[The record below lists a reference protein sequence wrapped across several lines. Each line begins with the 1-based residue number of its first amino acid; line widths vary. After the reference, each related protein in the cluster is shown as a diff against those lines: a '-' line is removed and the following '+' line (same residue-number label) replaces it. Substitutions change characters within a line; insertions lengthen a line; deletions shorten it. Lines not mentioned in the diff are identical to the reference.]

1 MPGHS
6 RFAAWWL
13 LLFVLVSL
21 VHASQPPTQKERT
34 VGEPR
39 VSADLLPGPSLRR
52 LQAPTPRGATVSA
65 VTVEEVGDADSF
77 GRSLRWLGVAQ
88 GDVELADTCP
98 VPGSGPDAR
107 CVALS
112 PTPAP
117 TSFDLSDLASI
128 TLPARSANSLL
139 CHWFSPVLT
148 LQYANPGADA
158 AVAQFGYFPTLTL
171 ENAVLLDPVL
181 IDPTT
186 GAPFAGRLTTGMT
199 ASEQFEVPLAPG
211 MALSERQRDSATCIA
226 GFISRRS
233 LVQIYGL
240 TESQAR
246 EFFRRDTVVRLNVR
260 GSARY
265 VQAASLNFG
274 LRIVGD

>member
-1 MPGHS
+1 MSGHS
-6 RFAAWWL
+6 RSAGLWL
-13 LLFVLVSL
+13 LSFALVSL
-21 VHASQPPTQKERT
+21 VHASQPEARPQTAA
-34 VGEPR
+34 EPR
-39 VSADLLPGPSLRR
+39 ASADLLPGPSVRR
-52 LQAPTPRGATVSA
+52 LHAPASRGPVTSA
-65 VTVEEVGDADSF
+65 VTVEAVGDVDSF

-88 GDVELADTCP
+88 GDVDLAEACP
-98 VPGSGPDAR
+98 VPGSAPDAR
-107 CVALS
+107 CVVVS
-112 PTPAP
+112 PTPAL
-117 TSFDLSDLASI
+117 TDFDLADLASI

-158 AVAQFGYFPTLTL
+158 AVAQFSYFPTLTL
-171 ENAVLLDPVL
+171 ENAVLLDPGL

-199 ASEQFEVPLAPG
+199 ASERFEVPLAPG
-211 MALSERQRDSATCIA
+211 MTLNERQRDTATCIA
-226 GFISRRS
+226 GFISKRA
-233 LVQIYGL
+233 LIQNYGL
-240 TESQAR
+240 SESQAN

-274 LRIVGD
+274 LRIIGD

>member
-1 MPGHS
+1 MSGHS
-6 RFAAWWL
+6 RSAGLWL
-13 LLFVLVSL
+13 LAFALVSL
-21 VHASQPPTQKERT
+21 VHASQPAARAQT
-34 VGEPR
+34 VAEPPG
-39 VSADLLPGPSLRR
+39 SADLLPGSSVRR
-52 LQAPTPRGATVSA
+52 LHTPAERGPVTSA
-65 VTVEEVGDADSF
+65 VTVEEVGDVDSF

-88 GDVELADTCP
+88 GDVDLAEACP
-98 VPGSGPDAR
+98 VPGSASDAR
-107 CVALS
+107 CVVLS
-112 PTPAP
+112 PTPAL
-117 TSFDLSDLASI
+117 TDFDLTDLASI

-158 AVAQFGYFPTLTL
+158 AVAQFSYFPTLTL
-171 ENAVLLDPVL
+171 ENAVLLDPGL

-199 ASEQFEVPLAPG
+199 ASERFEVPLAPG
-211 MALSERQRDSATCIA
+211 MTLNERQRDTATCIA
-226 GFISRRS
+226 GFISKRA
-233 LVQIYGL
+233 LIQNYGL
-240 TESQAR
+240 TESQAS
-246 EFFRRDTVVRLNVR
+246 EFFRRDTVIRLNVR

>member
-1 MPGHS
+1 M
-6 RFAAWWL
+6 
-13 LLFVLVSL
+13 
-21 VHASQPPTQKERT
+21 
-34 VGEPR
+34 
-39 VSADLLPGPSLRR
+39 
-52 LQAPTPRGATVSA
+52 
-65 VTVEEVGDADSF
+65 
-77 GRSLRWLGVAQ
+77 
-88 GDVELADTCP
+88 
-98 VPGSGPDAR
+98 PGSGPDAR

-112 PTPAP
+112 PTPAL
-117 TSFDLSDLASI
+117 TDFDLTDLASI
-128 TLPARSANSLL
+128 ALPARSANSLL

-158 AVAQFGYFPTLTL
+158 AVAQFSYFPTLIL
-171 ENAVLLDPVL
+171 ENPVLLDPAL

-199 ASEQFEVPLAPG
+199 ASERFEVPLAPG
-211 MALSERQRDSATCIA
+211 MTLNERQRDTATCIA
-226 GFISRRS
+226 GFISKRA
-233 LVQIYGL
+233 LVQNYGL
-240 TESQAR
+240 TESQAS

>member
-1 MPGHS
+1 MSGHS
-6 RFAAWWL
+6 RSAGLWL
-13 LLFVLVSL
+13 LSFALVSL
-21 VHASQPPTQKERT
+21 VHASQPAARAQT
-34 VGEPR
+34 VVEPR
-39 VSADLLPGPSLRR
+39 GSADLLPGSSVRR
-52 LQAPTPRGATVSA
+52 LHTPAARGPVTSA
-65 VTVEEVGDADSF
+65 VTVEEVGDVDSF

-88 GDVELADTCP
+88 GDVDLAEACP
-98 VPGSGPDAR
+98 VPGSASDAR
-107 CVALS
+107 CVVLS
-112 PTPAP
+112 PTPAL
-117 TSFDLSDLASI
+117 TDFNLTDLASI

-158 AVAQFGYFPTLTL
+158 AVAQFSYFPTLTL
-171 ENAVLLDPVL
+171 ENAVLLDPGL

-199 ASEQFEVPLAPG
+199 ASERFEVPLAPG
-211 MALSERQRDSATCIA
+211 MTLNERQRDTATCIA
-226 GFISRRS
+226 GFISKRA
-233 LVQIYGL
+233 LMQNYGL
-240 TESQAR
+240 SESQAS
-246 EFFRRDTVVRLNVR
+246 EFVRRDTVIRLNVR

>member
-1 MPGHS
+1 MSGHS
-6 RFAAWWL
+6 RSAGLWL
-13 LLFVLVSL
+13 LSFALVSL
-21 VHASQPPTQKERT
+21 VHASQPAARAQT
-34 VGEPR
+34 VVEPR
-39 VSADLLPGPSLRR
+39 GSADLLPGSSVRR
-52 LQAPTPRGATVSA
+52 LHTPAERGPVTSA
-65 VTVEEVGDADSF
+65 VTVEEVGDVDSF

-88 GDVELADTCP
+88 GDVDLAEACP
-98 VPGSGPDAR
+98 VPGSASDAR
-107 CVALS
+107 CVVLS
-112 PTPAP
+112 PTPAL
-117 TSFDLSDLASI
+117 TDFNLTDLASI

-158 AVAQFGYFPTLTL
+158 AVAQFSYFPTLTL
-171 ENAVLLDPVL
+171 ENAVLLDPGL

-199 ASEQFEVPLAPG
+199 ASERFEVPLAPG
-211 MALSERQRDSATCIA
+211 MTLNERQRDTATCIA
-226 GFISRRS
+226 GFISKRA
-233 LVQIYGL
+233 LMQNYGL
-240 TESQAR
+240 TESQAS
-246 EFFRRDTVVRLNVR
+246 EFFRRDTVIRLNVR

>member
-1 MPGHS
+1 MSAHS
-6 RFAAWWL
+6 RAAGLWL
-13 LLFVLVSL
+13 LSLAVVSL
-21 VHASQPPTQKERT
+21 VHASQPAA
-34 VGEPR
+34 R
-39 VSADLLPGPSLRR
+39 VQVVPEMSADRLPGPSVRRVHAAALRG
-52 LQAPTPRGATVSA
+52 PVTSA
-65 VTVEEVGDADSF
+65 VTVEEVGDVDSF

-88 GDVELADTCP
+88 GDVDLAEACP
-98 VPGSGPDAR
+98 VPGGAPDAR

-112 PTPAP
+112 PTPAL
-117 TSFDLSDLASI
+117 TDFDLTDLASI

-158 AVAQFGYFPTLTL
+158 AVAQFSYFPTLTL
-171 ENAVLLDPVL
+171 ENAVLLDPGL

-186 GAPFAGRLTTGMT
+186 GVPFAGRLTTGMT
-199 ASEQFEVPLAPG
+199 ASEHFEVPLAPG
-211 MALSERQRDSATCIA
+211 TTLNARQRDTATCIA
-226 GFISRRS
+226 GFISKRA
-233 LVQIYGL
+233 LMQNYGL
-240 TESQAR
+240 TESQAS

>member
-1 MPGHS
+1 
-6 RFAAWWL
+6 
-13 LLFVLVSL
+13 V
-21 VHASQPPTQKERT
+21 
-34 VGEPR
+34 
-39 VSADLLPGPSLRR
+39 RR
-52 LQAPTPRGATVSA
+52 LHTPAARGPVTSA
-65 VTVEEVGDADSF
+65 VTVEEVGDVDSF

-88 GDVELADTCP
+88 GDVDLAEACP
-98 VPGSGPDAR
+98 VPGSAPDAR
-107 CVALS
+107 CVLLS
-112 PTPAP
+112 PTPAL
-117 TSFDLSDLASI
+117 TDFDLTDLASI

-158 AVAQFGYFPTLTL
+158 AVAQFSYFPTLTL
-171 ENAVLLDPVL
+171 ENAVLLDPGL

-199 ASEQFEVPLAPG
+199 ASERFEVPLAPG
-211 MALSERQRDSATCIA
+211 MTLNERQRDTATCIA
-226 GFISRRS
+226 GFISKRA
-233 LVQIYGL
+233 LIQNYGL
-240 TESQAR
+240 TESQAS

-260 GSARY
+260 GSASY